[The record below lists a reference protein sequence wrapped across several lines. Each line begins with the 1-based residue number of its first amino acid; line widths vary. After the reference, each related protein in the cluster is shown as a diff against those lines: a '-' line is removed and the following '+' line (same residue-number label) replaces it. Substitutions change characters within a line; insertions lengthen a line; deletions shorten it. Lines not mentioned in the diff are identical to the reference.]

1 MQWNRLLAATVVVMV
16 IVIGGTS
23 FSHAVNPF
31 SESSFESPES
41 DLELL
46 EAAAQKLYLVE
57 TVEVGAVEAW
67 NNTETGNNGT
77 ITLIRKHAYK
87 GLPCR
92 RLQHDIRVKNAADPY
107 RFIIDRCKTA
117 DGSWKLL

>member
-1 MQWNRLLAATVVVMV
+1 MQWDRLLAATVVVMV

-31 SESSFESPES
+31 SGSSFELPES

-46 EAAAQKLYLVE
+46 EPAAQKLYLVE

-77 ITLIRKHAYK
+77 ITLTRKHAYK

-92 RLQHDIRVKNAADPY
+92 RLQHDIRIKTAADPY
-107 RFIIDRCKTA
+107 RFIIDRCKTP

>member
-1 MQWNRLLAATVVVMV
+1 MPWNRIMVATVLVAV
-16 IVIGGTS
+16 IAMGGAS
-23 FSHAVNPF
+23 VSQAINPF
-31 SESSFESPES
+31 GRSGFELSES
-41 DLELL
+41 DVALL
-46 EAAAQKLYLVE
+46 KAAAQKLYLVE

-67 NNTETGNNGT
+67 KNAETGNNGT
-77 ITLIRKHAYK
+77 VTLTRKRAYK

-92 RLQHDIRVKNAADPY
+92 RLQHDIRIKTAADPF

>member
-1 MQWNRLLAATVVVMV
+1 MAIA
-16 IVIGGTS
+16 IGGAS

-31 SESSFESPES
+31 DRSGFELSES
-41 DLELL
+41 DLDLL
-46 EAAAQKLYLVE
+46 KVAAQKLYLVE
-57 TVEVGAVEAW
+57 TVEVGATEVW

-77 ITLIRKHAYK
+77 ITLTRKHAYK

-92 RLQHDIRVKNAADPY
+92 SLQHDIRVKTAADPY

>member
-1 MQWNRLLAATVVVMV
+1 MPWNRLLAATAVVMA
-16 IVIGGTS
+16 IVMGGAS

-31 SESSFESPES
+31 SGSSFELSES
-41 DLELL
+41 DLDLL

-57 TVEVGAVEAW
+57 TVEVGAIEAW

-77 ITLIRKHAYK
+77 ITLTRKFAYK
-87 GLPCR
+87 GLPCHG
-92 RLQHDIRVKNAADPY
+92 LQHDIRVKTAADPY

>member
-1 MQWNRLLAATVVVMV
+1 MPWNRLLAATAVVMA
-16 IVIGGTS
+16 IVMGGAS

-31 SESSFESPES
+31 SGSSFELSES
-41 DLELL
+41 DLDLL

-57 TVEVGAVEAW
+57 TVEVGAIEAW

-77 ITLIRKHAYK
+77 ITLTRKFAYK
-87 GLPCR
+87 GLPCH
-92 RLQHDIRVKNAADPY
+92 RLQHDIRVKTAADPY
-107 RFIIDRCKTA
+107 RFIIDRCKTM

>member
-1 MQWNRLLAATVVVMV
+1 MQWDRLLAATVVVMV

-31 SESSFESPES
+31 SGSSFELPES
-41 DLELL
+41 DLERL
-46 EAAAQKLYLVE
+46 EPAAQKLYLVE

-77 ITLIRKHAYK
+77 VTLTRKHAYK

-92 RLQHDIRVKNAADPY
+92 RLQHDIRIKTAADPY